1 MKAKD
6 AARIFNTLPDEVLV
20 PVAQDM
26 KSDILAGIL
35 ANMNSDNAKSLT
47 IKLANKLALPQ
58 TMDAIAPQAVAPTI
72 PGPVTAALNSAATHA
87 LEAPA
92 ADQPAPV
99 KKRVR
104 KPRPATDTSASADP
118 VATPP
123 VAPVATANAP
133 AAPAA
138 PTAPA
143 SAAPR
148 ETPAQPKT

>member
-1 MKAKD
+1 MPP
-6 AARIFNTLPDEVLV
+6 RIFNTLPDEVLV

-26 KSDILAGIL
+26 KPDVLAGIL
-35 ANMNSDNAKSLT
+35 ANMNSDNAKS
-47 IKLANKLALPQ
+47 ADGQAGQQAGP
-58 TMDAIAPQAVAPTI
+58 APDHGRDCAP
-72 PGPVTAALNSAATHA
+72 GRGAHYSRSGHRRAESRRHA
-87 LEAPA
+87 RRSQAPA

-123 VAPVATANAP
+123 AAPVATANAP